1 MVTYDIMDVH
11 VSTWDEDTL
20 LTTIRELAQEFGLVV
35 KEETTLLS
43 KKGSVHCHLGHPHD
57 PGLLEVTVWPRREAV
72 WIDMHDNRRA
82 GWNEAIIQSVAGRLA
97 DRFGGH
103 AAKRPS

>member
-1 MVTYDIMDVH
+1 MVTYDIINLH
-11 VSTWDEDTL
+11 FTTWDDDSVLTL
-20 LTTIRELAQEFGLVV
+20 IRDLAQDFGLVV

-43 KKGSVHCHLGHPHD
+43 KKGSVHCHLGHPHY

-82 GWNEAIIQSVAGRLA
+82 GWNETMIEPVAERLA
-97 DRFGGH
+97 HRFGGH
-103 AAKRPS
+103 AEKRPS